1 MNPLQLSARYLQG
14 YGANRGIQEAVD
26 YGLGAAIG
34 AGGQQLMNWATQGAD
49 PNPLLSGALF
59 APVGA
64 AAVRGRR
71 LNRDIA
77 RADDG
82 EDVYTRGA
90 LRNAERLGNQI
101 PYPDKI
107 PYLKDLSGIGNRP
120 NPYAQAALLG
130 SLAGMVGGAGT
141 SIYNTVAGGDDIDN
155 NTIAGGL
162 ALLGSIAPLTYSAI
176 RSHHMRGDEIKNM
189 DNIGDVFPPVGTSRN
204 PVNPKTGYYGSVGTS
219 YPFDIAN
226 APTSS
231 GRVMAEDRLLDRL
244 FNRSK

>member
-1 MNPLQLSARYLQG
+1 MNPLQLSARYLKG

-49 PNPLLSGALF
+49 PNPLLSGALY
-59 APVGA
+59 APIGAALARSGRGVGA
-64 AAVRGRR
+64 MGREMS
-71 LNRDIA
+71 RDFMGPSGLYSSDK
-77 RADDG
+77 RNL
-82 EDVYTRGA
+82 A
-90 LRNAERLGNQI
+90 LLENQ
-101 PYPDKI
+101 
-107 PYLKDLSGIGNRP
+107 LT
-120 NPYAQAALLG
+120 NPYTQAALAG

-162 ALLGSIAPLTYSAI
+162 ALLGGIAPLTYSVI
-176 RSHHMRGDEIKNM
+176 RNHHMRGDEIKNM
-189 DNIGDVFPPVGTSRN
+189 DNISDVFPPVGTSRN

-226 APTSS
+226 TPTSS